1 MLWQKNSGLKVEFFG
16 DNVDSSKI
24 VFDRISE
31 KKRKECS
38 EKTAE
43 EKVAEDG
50 GLDGGLNGSQKRV
63 LDYISE
69 NGGAKAKDMSAILSI
84 PIDTLDKIVSYLIKN
99 LLIERR
105 GSKKTGGYWQITDK

>member
-50 GLDGGLNGSQKRV
+50 GLNGSQKRV

-69 NGGAKAKDMSAILSI
+69 NGGAKVKDMSTILSI
-84 PIDTLDKIVSYLIKN
+84 PIDTLDKIVSYLIKI
-99 LLIERR
+99 LDA
-105 GSKKTGGYWQITDK
+105 GQIPELMKRLNADRIVKDS